1 MAKFRLN
8 KITFKTFIVMAI
20 PLALQ
25 NLVTTSVSLAD
36 NLMVGALGDGAIATV
51 NLANQF
57 FFIFNLMI
65 FGMGSGSAV
74 LMAQFWGKREI
85 SGMRK
90 VAGLSFFLA
99 LFIGSLFGLISFMF
113 PSAIMKIFSADPSVI
128 EGGIVYIRII
138 AVTYPLT
145 AATMVVSY
153 LLKSSEEVK
162 IPLVASAL
170 SILINICFNYLLI
183 FGKFG
188 FPKLGI
194 AGAAYATLL
203 ARVFECTFIYIVS
216 FIKINFLR
224 ENIKDYISFKKELF
238 INYIKTSCPVILN
251 ETLWSLGISF
261 YFVVYSRIGATP
273 EDGTAAVAA
282 VNVSSLAEKLSSV
295 FIFGMSHAV
304 SIIIGKEIGS
314 GRMRRARFNAWQ
326 FSILSPCIGVIFGI
340 IMVLFMPI
348 FISFFAVSPQAE
360 IYARHLILIL
370 AFALPIKNF
379 NLVNIVGVFRGGGDT
394 VYSCLLDVLGVWCIG
409 IPSAAITGFLLKMP
423 LEMVFMS
430 TLIEELVKFFLI
442 IKRLKSGKWVHYL
455 V

>member
-8 KITFKTFIVMAI
+8 KITFKTFIVIAI

-25 NLVTTSVSLAD
+25 NLVTTSVSLVD
-36 NLMVGALGDGAIATV
+36 NLMVGALGDTAIATV

-74 LMAQFWGKREI
+74 LMAQFWGKREVG
-85 SGMRK
+85 GMRR

-99 LFIGSLFGLISFMF
+99 IIIGSIFGLVAFLF
-113 PSAIMKIFSADPSVI
+113 PTGIMKIFSTDSAVI
-128 EGGIVYIRII
+128 AGGVVYIKII

-145 AATMVVSY
+145 AATMVISY

-203 ARVFECTFIYIVS
+203 ARIFECIFIYIS
-216 FIKINFLR
+216 AFIKVSFLR
-224 ENIKDYISFKKELF
+224 ESVKDYISFKKELF
-238 INYIKTSCPVILN
+238 ISYIKTSCPVILN

-261 YFVVYSRIGATP
+261 YFVVYSRIGTTP

-282 VNVSSLAEKLSSV
+282 VNIASLAEKLSSV

-314 GRMRRARFNAWQ
+314 GRMKRARYSAWQ
-326 FSILSPCIGVIFGI
+326 FSVLSPACGVVFGLV
-340 IMVLFMPI
+340 MVLFMPV
-348 FISFFAVSPQAE
+348 FISFFAVSAQAE
-360 IYARHLILIL
+360 VYARHLILIL

-394 VYSCLLDVLGVWCIG
+394 VYSCLLDVLGVWCVG
-409 IPSAAITGFLLKMP
+409 IPSAAICGFVLKMP
-423 LEMVFMS
+423 LEIVFMS
-430 TLIEELVKFFLI
+430 TLIEEAIKIILI
-442 IKRLKSGKWVHYL
+442 TARLKSAKWVHYL